1 MSKQKFDH
9 LFKLLIIGESGVGK
23 TCLLIRYTDDSF
35 TQNHINT
42 IGIDFKIKV
51 LDYEGKHIKLQIWDT
66 AGQERFKTITKTYY
80 KGAQGIILTYDVTDQ
95 ESFKNISNWI
105 KQIEAN
111 AQNSAIKVLVGNKF
125 DKPNRVV
132 TKEEGEKLAEE
143 YQMKYFETSA
153 KTGENVSE
161 VFQYVT
167 VEILNSLNKMT
178 QTKSIY
184 IKGGGGDNQK
194 RKKKGC
200 CKS

>member
-143 YQMKYFETSA
+143 YQMKY
-153 KTGENVSE
+153 
-161 VFQYVT
+161 
-167 VEILNSLNKMT
+167 
-178 QTKSIY
+178 
-184 IKGGGGDNQK
+184 
-194 RKKKGC
+194 
-200 CKS
+200 